1 MSSLLNETMVLV
13 FSNRSLRWPEVQV
26 IKRVAAHYPG
36 YVMNLYLYQI
46 KSHNKNLLH
55 TYSPLNVLEQRRIY
69 YMYPT
74 FGFPKRQTYDIVPY
88 TVSHQQ
94 ESATI
99 YLPSSAKEGD
109 VIAVEDIH
117 GPKQQEIFL
126 PGIFF

>member
-1 MSSLLNETMVLV
+1 MVRV
-13 FSNRSLRWPEVQV
+13 FSNIALRWPEVQV
-26 IKRVAAHYPG
+26 VKRVAALYPG

-46 KSHNKNLLH
+46 KSHNKSLLH
-55 TYSPLNVLEQRRIY
+55 THSPLNVLEQRRIY

-88 TVSHQQ
+88 TVSYQE

-109 VIAVEDIH
+109 IIAVEDRR
-117 GPKQQEIFL
+117 GPKQPEIFL
-126 PGIFF
+126 PGMLFR